1 MLLLT
6 LVVPVYAAG
15 VTIDTGKTGSLT
27 IYKYD
32 MTTAT
37 GNGINLSSFVAN
49 GERDSAAEAA
59 LAPYAIQGV
68 KFTYLKVADVGNL
81 TTQPED
87 GKADVS
93 LLYAM
98 PATDKTA
105 ALLSALG
112 LSYQNAYTSE
122 GTTYYFTS
130 DVLNTAVRNVMSDS
144 TAAKNTLESYVK
156 SNGGTTLVETDANG
170 RTTATGLPSFFL
182 SISL

>member
-1 MLLLT
+1 MKKAFAWLAALMLLLT
-6 LVVPVYAAG
+6 LVVPVYAVG
-15 VTIDTGKTGSLT
+15 VTIDTCKTGSFT

-37 GNGINLSSFVAN
+37 GNGISLSSFVAN
-49 GERDSAAEAA
+49 GERNSAAEAA

-98 PATDKTA
+98 PA
-105 ALLSALG
+105 SSG
-112 LSYQNAYTSE
+112 L
-122 GTTYYFTS
+122 
-130 DVLNTAVRNVMSDS
+130 
-144 TAAKNTLESYVK
+144 
-156 SNGGTTLVETDANG
+156 
-170 RTTATGLPSFFL
+170 TATWTS
-182 SISL
+182 

>member
-1 MLLLT
+1 MKKTIAWLVAVLLLLT

-15 VTIDTGKTGSLT
+15 VTIDTGKTGSFT

-37 GNGINLSSFVAN
+37 GNGISLSSFVAN
-49 GERDSAAEAA
+49 GERNSAAEAA

-98 PATDKTA
+98 PA
-105 ALLSALG
+105 SSG
-112 LSYQNAYTSE
+112 L
-122 GTTYYFTS
+122 
-130 DVLNTAVRNVMSDS
+130 
-144 TAAKNTLESYVK
+144 
-156 SNGGTTLVETDANG
+156 
-170 RTTATGLPSFFL
+170 TATWTS
-182 SISL
+182 